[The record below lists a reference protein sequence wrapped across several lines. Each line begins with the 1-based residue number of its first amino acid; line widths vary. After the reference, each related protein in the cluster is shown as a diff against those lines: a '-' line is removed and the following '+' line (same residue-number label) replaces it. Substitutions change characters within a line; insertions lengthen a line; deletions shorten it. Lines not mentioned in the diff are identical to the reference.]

1 MPRLDSKKYFKN
13 ACFFGSVQL
22 GQRPSET
29 WTYSLLVA
37 ASHGWA
43 TKKWATLWFPTAVLQ
58 HVWTYIFDCQTTL
71 QVCTNLCFYFQTTLQ
86 VCTNLC
92 FYFQTTFQI
101 CTNLCFYFQT
111 TFQVCTNLCFYFQTT
126 TFQVCTNL
134 SFFLD
139 EPFKSQKHMH
149 FRNAKSMHLY
159 LKFLDELWGSG
170 ELIRI
175 VLNNCGRHKTN
186 QNLKFC
192 KQTEK
197 NDWTG
202 WFCSEGCDRQL
213 QSFQDQRPCGWKVG
227 AIGLCQWWLW
237 GSLVDGGF
245 GEPGCTWCH
254 ERVCGRLGAGTAETK
269 TCPRKIGMETRP
281 VIRRM
286 MWNSVENS
294 LICTFLRRICRA
306 SVAPKSSQIF
316 WLKLTQMISILDCS
330 PKHDEMERNKLLK
343 CLVDTDCFCPAAE
356 TTVGLAFVCRG
367 VCCPIFKIFHSMLSV
382 PTLGPGQRT

>member
-1 MPRLDSKKYFKN
+1 MPRLDSKKHSKN

-126 TFQVCTNL
+126 FQVCTNL

-139 EPFKSQKHMH
+139 EPFKSQKNMH

-170 ELIRI
+170 ELINI
-175 VLNNCGRHKTN
+175 YIYILCNIFFACIWIITYNN
-186 QNLKFC
+186 
-192 KQTEK
+192 
-197 NDWTG
+197 
-202 WFCSEGCDRQL
+202 
-213 QSFQDQRPCGWKVG
+213 
-227 AIGLCQWWLW
+227 
-237 GSLVDGGF
+237 
-245 GEPGCTWCH
+245 
-254 ERVCGRLGAGTAETK
+254 
-269 TCPRKIGMETRP
+269 
-281 VIRRM
+281 
-286 MWNSVENS
+286 
-294 LICTFLRRICRA
+294 
-306 SVAPKSSQIF
+306 
-316 WLKLTQMISILDCS
+316 
-330 PKHDEMERNKLLK
+330 
-343 CLVDTDCFCPAAE
+343 
-356 TTVGLAFVCRG
+356 TTHMYHT
-367 VCCPIFKIFHSMLSV
+367 I
-382 PTLGPGQRT
+382 